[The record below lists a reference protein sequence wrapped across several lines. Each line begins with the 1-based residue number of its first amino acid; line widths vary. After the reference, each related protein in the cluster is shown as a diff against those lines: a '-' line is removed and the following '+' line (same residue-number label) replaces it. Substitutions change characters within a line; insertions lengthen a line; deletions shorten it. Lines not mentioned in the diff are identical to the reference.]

1 MQQHGDGG
9 GLVQITGSDNLIITP
24 IQLTMTISLGKI
36 YNVTLR
42 ENIAKEALASAIA
55 AVVGLLVFHLL
66 IVWSP
71 GVRNMINATNAARL
85 TETGC
90 NLPAK
95 FVKQTND

>member
-55 AVVGLLVFHLL
+55 AVVG
-66 IVWSP
+66 
-71 GVRNMINATNAARL
+71 
-85 TETGC
+85 
-90 NLPAK
+90 
-95 FVKQTND
+95 